1 MLYIKIVFNTLLDII
16 FFQDILSLFFL
27 LASLFYIYFLY
38 KNLSNKKNNVKILI
52 IFFRLV
58 IILSIL
64 PIIKNNIYRFEEIK
78 LETQNIGILI
88 DNSLSVNKILSND
101 TSLNIYKT
109 IDFIKSWDKIYNI
122 NLFWHTLNSDLN
134 NPNKILFNEPNTSY
148 NYLSK
153 ILNDNSLDQLFLL
166 SDGNVNSGLLSNN
179 FYNNQ
184 NIKIHSIGI
193 GKIVDYKEDIGI
205 IDLNIEKTDDSL
217 YVKTTFSVNINNR
230 QSENVIYNI
239 YSQSTQIYTDTLVFL
254 NGKYN
259 FDENSVLDLKL
270 VNKNLNL
277 EIIPLTYSDY
287 KSYNNNWD
295 VNIPNDILD
304 LTTSR
309 NTVTCTEVFI
319 YKCFLLSHGTHVQV
333 RKSLYIN

>member
-1 MLYIKIVFNTLLDII
+1 
-16 FFQDILSLFFL
+16 
-27 LASLFYIYFLY
+27 
-38 KNLSNKKNNVKILI
+38 
-52 IFFRLV
+52 
-58 IILSIL
+58 
-64 PIIKNNIYRFEEIK
+64 RFEEIK

-295 VNIPNDILD
+295 VNIPND
-304 LTTSR
+304 
-309 NTVTCTEVFI
+309 
-319 YKCFLLSHGTHVQV
+319 K
-333 RKSLYIN
+333 KSE